1 MKNKKPEHEK
11 TIEKTFSYY
20 ACKNI
25 VSSFTNAPVKNK
37 KEKNQRL

>member
-11 TIEKTFSYY
+11 VSEKTFSYY

-25 VSSFTNAPVKNK
+25 VTAFQQSTDKKDNK
-37 KEKNQRL
+37 KLGL